1 MLQATPSAAS
11 LTNHGQRLD
20 CVVCLARCWAV
31 TDRGASRARQCRKMP
46 RCSNLFRTRLR
57 GTQRLK
63 DGSMG
68 KLRVKYVQRLRQG
81 AEELSSDDVEFCVGV
96 SATRVNI
103 EVLRR
108 GFILAAPVMDTIRE
122 RINRLALAT
131 ADINKSFPERI
142 GIYPQPNPE
151 WRQFLDDLLQ
161 KDGSWSFLVGFS
173 PNQRLS

>member
-1 MLQATPSAAS
+1 
-11 LTNHGQRLD
+11 
-20 CVVCLARCWAV
+20 
-31 TDRGASRARQCRKMP
+31 
-46 RCSNLFRTRLR
+46 
-57 GTQRLK
+57 
-63 DGSMG
+63 MG